1 MEFVFRNNNWELTFD
16 EVAGIMNTPL
26 GDVEWLLMKAMSLE
40 LVKGEINEVDKKVKI
55 TWLQPRVLDLDRI
68 GVLAQTVGDWR
79 NTVNSVLNYLE
90 NQAKELLD

>member
-1 MEFVFRNNNWELTFD
+1 MEHVFRNNNWDMTFD
-16 EVAGIMNTPL
+16 EVANIMCTPL
-26 GDVEWLLMKAMSLE
+26 NEVEWLLMKAMSLE

-68 GVLAQTVGDWR
+68 GVLSQTVGDWR

-90 NQAKELLD
+90 NQAKELLE